1 LLDGFQFSYRSSILP
16 VLSCRFCSMEP
27 FNEGCDMPEVD
38 TSSTT
43 PSDDKFVV
51 SNRGNEAQ
59 DNLVFYS
66 MS

>member
-1 LLDGFQFSYRSSILP
+1 
-16 VLSCRFCSMEP
+16 MEP